1 MDYKALTV
9 EHLNKNSSN
18 VSQKNALVGFDGFI
32 DRIVSVVD
40 KRFGQGDEFERMDT
54 IEAFGNRVLAA
65 AGQSANIELY
75 VNFEKLGGNGPIMAN
90 ALLNAGVNTRYIG
103 ALGDKTIRPV
113 FEEFAENTNAISV
126 VNPGITHALEF
137 TDGKIMLGTMSSL
150 DELSYDSILK
160 HISEGEFFDL
170 LSRQDLISMVNWT
183 MIPNMTQLF
192 VDLLDK
198 VIPNLPPRDIKHYYF
213 DLADP
218 EKRPSDEIEEVLKT
232 ISRFQN
238 YGHVTLGL
246 NLAEAKQVFGILGKP
261 EIEADA
267 QGLKRMASFIRNEL
281 NLGCVVVHPKES
293 AACATKDDTFWIR
306 GPYTDKPMITTG
318 AGDHFNAGFSTAQ
331 LLGFP
336 PLACLTVGVCF
347 SGHYVRTG
355 ESPSLDNIKS
365 FIKNWKED

>member
-1 MDYKALTV
+1 MDNKALTL
-9 EHLNKNSSN
+9 EYLRKQGSE

-32 DRIVSVVD
+32 DRITSVVD
-40 KRFGQGDEFERMDT
+40 KRYGQGNKFERMDT
-54 IEAFGNRVLAA
+54 IEAFGNRILAA

-75 VNFEKLGGNGPIMAN
+75 INFEKLGGNGPIMAN
-90 ALLNAGVNTRYIG
+90 ALLKAGVNTRYIG
-103 ALGDKTIRPV
+103 ALGNKIVRPI
-113 FEEFAENTNAISV
+113 FDEFAKNTNAISV
-126 VNPGITHALEF
+126 VDPGITHALEF
-137 TDGKIMLGTMSSL
+137 TDGKIMLGTMMSL
-150 DELSYDSILK
+150 DEISYDSILQ
-160 HISEGEFFDL
+160 HISEGDLFDL

-192 VDLLDK
+192 LDLLDK

-218 EKRPSDEIEEVLKT
+218 EKRPTNEIEEVLRT

-238 YGHVTLGL
+238 YGDVTLGL
-246 NLAEAKQVFGILGKP
+246 NLAEAKQVFGILGQS
-261 EIEADA
+261 EIEADV
-267 QGLKRMASFIRNEL
+267 QGLKTMASSIRNEL

-293 AACATKDDTFWIR
+293 AACATKDETFWIS
-306 GPYTDKPMITTG
+306 GPYTDKPKITTG

-355 ESPSLDNIKS
+355 ESPSLEDVTS
-365 FIKNWKED
+365 FIQNWKDD

>member
-9 EHLNKNSSN
+9 EHLSKHGSD

-32 DRIVSVVD
+32 DRITSVVD
-40 KRFGQGDEFERMDT
+40 KRYGQGDQFERMDT
-54 IEAFGNRVLAA
+54 IEVFGNRVLAA
-65 AGQSANIELY
+65 AGQSANIELF

-113 FEEFAENTNAISV
+113 FEEFAKNTGAISI

-150 DELSYDSILK
+150 DEISYDSILK

-218 EKRPSDEIEEVLKT
+218 EKRPANEIEEVLRT

-238 YGHVTLGL
+238 HGQVTLGL
-246 NLAEAKQVFGILGKP
+246 NLAEAKQVYGILGQS

-267 QGLKRMASFIRNEL
+267 QGLKTMASSIRNEL

-293 AACATKDDTFWIR
+293 AACATKEDTFWIP
-306 GPYTDKPMITTG
+306 GPYTDKPKITTG

-336 PLACLTVGVCF
+336 PLVCLTIGVCF

-355 ESPSLDNIKS
+355 ESPSLED
-365 FIKNWKED
+365 IKNFIQNWKDV